1 MKKEIIGYIKE
12 GNSNW
17 FFENEKERY
26 RSDIPTAIDQLLGI
40 NSQDGDNFKITVE
53 KIN

>member
-12 GNSNW
+12 GNGNW
-17 FFENEKERY
+17 FFENEKECY
-26 RSDIPTAIDQLLGI
+26 GSDIPAAIDQLLGI
-40 NSQDGDNFKITVE
+40 NSQDGNKFKITVE